1 MMVVLVVESRNTHV
15 HVYFA
20 KDVNIDLPC
29 RILDL
34 EKVKEK

>member
-1 MMVVLVVESRNTHV
+1 MMVVLVVESRKTHM

-20 KDVNIDLPC
+20 KDVNIDLSS

-34 EKVKEK
+34 ETLKEK